1 MGLAFFT
8 LRALLAG
15 ASLAFLVARRR
26 EDRPD
31 RVLGLLYHR
40 LVSDGAYASCPATEK
55 IFSIT
60 ESRFR
65 TQMEHLLR
73 EGYHPV
79 PLAAVLDSVERG
91 VALPPRPVCITFDDG
106 CVSVHDLALPILREL
121 GIPAVLF
128 VTTDPEAFCFKLGSN
143 SQRRVSPEELRTL
156 EAGGVAIGSHA
167 LTHGPLESMDDDG
180 IRKELGES
188 KRWLED
194 ALGHPVDSFAVPLN
208 WYGPRCRR
216 IAQELGY
223 RAVMTS
229 DNGTI
234 HGDSDLFHLRR
245 FIIEGSFD
253 EAEFARN
260 LTATSIVQRRVI
272 NFAKRTPARLLG
284 PRIWLPLRRR
294 LFESPLGRY
303 FTLRYMKRIVAAGAL
318 AVVALVVGL
327 VWAFAG
333 G

>member
-1 MGLAFFT
+1 MGLALVT
-8 LRALLAG
+8 LLALLAG
-15 ASLAFLVARRR
+15 ASLGFLAARRR

-40 LVSDGAYASCPATEK
+40 LVSDGAYASCPPTEK

-60 ESRFR
+60 EGRFR
-65 TQMEHLLR
+65 AQMGYLKR

-79 PLAAVLDSVERG
+79 PLAAVLDYVERG
-91 VALPPRPVCITFDDG
+91 VPLPPKPVCITFDDG

-121 GIPAVLF
+121 GFPAVLF
-128 VTTDPEAFCFKLGSN
+128 VTTDPDAFCFKLGSN
-143 SQRRVSPEELRTL
+143 SQRRVSPEEVRAL

-167 LTHGPLESMDDDG
+167 LTHGALESMDDEG

-194 ALGHPVDSFAVPLN
+194 VLGHPVEAFAVPLN

-272 NFAKRTPARLLG
+272 NFAKRAPARLLG
-284 PRIWLPLRRR
+284 PSIWLPLRRR
-294 LFESPLGRY
+294 LFDSPLGRY

-318 AVVALVVGL
+318 ALLALVVGL
-327 VWAFAG
+327 VWVFAG